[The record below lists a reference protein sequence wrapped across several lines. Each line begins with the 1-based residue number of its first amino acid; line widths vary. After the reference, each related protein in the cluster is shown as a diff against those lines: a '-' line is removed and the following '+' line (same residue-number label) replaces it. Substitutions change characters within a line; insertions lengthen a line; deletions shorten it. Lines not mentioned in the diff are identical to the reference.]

1 MKNMRKKWLLPIA
14 VFAIAI
20 ASAFASN
27 SGKNEVLATPG
38 YIDAPTPCTI
48 AVNCSTVGGPV
59 CRNASLQQAF
69 GWNSMHTAC
78 NVELY
83 KP

>member
-1 MKNMRKKWLLPIA
+1 MKNFRKKWLLPLA

-20 ASAFASN
+20 AGAFASN
-27 SGKNEVLATPG
+27 SMENVNADPTG
-38 YIDAPTPCTI
+38 YIDTPLPCK
-48 AVNCSTVGGPV
+48 VSVDCSLTGGPV

-78 NVELY
+78 NEIRF